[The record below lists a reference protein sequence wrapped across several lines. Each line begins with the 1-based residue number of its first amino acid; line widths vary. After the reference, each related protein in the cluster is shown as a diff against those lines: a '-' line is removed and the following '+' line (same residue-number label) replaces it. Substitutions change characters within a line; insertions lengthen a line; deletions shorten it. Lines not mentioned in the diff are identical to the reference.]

1 MQLKLYKFFKKLTCS
16 TVIEAYEK
24 AIAELIA
31 EKEQLIQNYQKE
43 LAEVKS
49 DRDSNYHHLTSLETT
64 FSDLHV

>member
-1 MQLKLYKFFKKLTCS
+1 MYS
-16 TVIEAYEK
+16 GVIEAYEK

-31 EKEQLIQNYQKE
+31 EKEQLIQNYEKQ
-43 LAEVKS
+43 LAEVKA